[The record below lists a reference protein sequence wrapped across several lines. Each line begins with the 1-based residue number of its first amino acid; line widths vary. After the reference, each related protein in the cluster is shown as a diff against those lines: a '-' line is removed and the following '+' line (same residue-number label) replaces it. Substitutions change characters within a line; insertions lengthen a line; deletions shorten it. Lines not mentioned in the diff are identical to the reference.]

1 MAERTRSETV
11 PGGAPD
17 GPAGMAGRPARTDTI
32 SVIPDVH
39 DHDHDPLA
47 APGAAGAPNGQARGQ
62 EAAFVGRPTI
72 RAQRYMISSVH
83 YLATMG
89 GLRILSGGGNAIDAG
104 VAAGICINVVQP
116 QLAMFG
122 GVAPIIIS
130 PAPAPPGAPPGAPG
144 GSTSDVV
151 TISGLGRWPHA
162 ARLEDY
168 LARYGGDLPAGIPR
182 TVTPAAPDAW
192 LTALAEFG
200 TMSLAE
206 VLQPALELA
215 EGGFP
220 LHAEL
225 QAAIA
230 SAARPGGAF
239 SRYPSTAAAFLP
251 DGRVPQVGEV
261 FRQPQLGH
269 TFRRLIEAERGA
281 GGDREARIGAARD
294 LLYRGELARQI
305 ATFYREQG
313 SLLTENDLAQFRV
326 RLEPPAHATY
336 RDLDVYTCGPWC
348 QGPSLLL
355 ALNLLE
361 GLNLRGMGP
370 GSAPY
375 LHTVAEA
382 LNLAFADR
390 HAYFGDPDFVD
401 VPLRGLLSKE
411 YAGARRDLIR
421 PGQAWPEM
429 PPAGDPWAFPPGA
442 NGPAAAGAAAG
453 AAGTSGGAPLPANR
467 GAIEG
472 DTSYVCVVDGAGN
485 GFSATP
491 SDSVF
496 GSPVVPGLGFA
507 VSNRGT
513 QSWLDPAHPSSL
525 APWKRPRLT
534 PNPALARRDGRVAM
548 TFGCPGGDAQVQGM
562 LQVFLNVVEHGMD
575 LQGAIEAPRICSQNF
590 PNSFWP
596 HVYHPGRLDAET
608 RIPPPVRD
616 DLAALGHA
624 MHASRAW
631 GGVSLV
637 CAITVDPSSGV
648 LSGGADPRAESYAA
662 GW

>member
-1 MAERTRSETV
+1 
-11 PGGAPD
+11 
-17 GPAGMAGRPARTDTI
+17 
-32 SVIPDVH
+32 
-39 DHDHDPLA
+39 
-47 APGAAGAPNGQARGQ
+47 
-62 EAAFVGRPTI
+62 
-72 RAQRYMISSVH
+72 MISSVH

-89 GLRILSGGGNAIDAG
+89 GLRLLSGGGNAVDAG

-130 PAPAPPGAPPGAPG
+130 PAPQPAGTPPARAPGATPE
-144 GSTSDVV
+144 VV
-151 TISGLGRWPHA
+151 TISGLGRWPRA

-168 LARYGGDLPAGIPR
+168 LARYGGDLPGGIPR

-269 TFRRLIEAERGA
+269 TFRRLIDAESHA
-281 GGDREARIGAARD
+281 GGDRKARIYAARD

-305 ATFYREQG
+305 ATFYQEQG
-313 SLLTENDLAQFRV
+313 SLLTESDLAEFRV

-361 GLNLRGMGP
+361 GLDLREMGP

-411 YAGARRDLIR
+411 YASARR
-421 PGQAWPEM
+421 A
-429 PPAGDPWAFPPGA
+429 
-442 NGPAAAGAAAG
+442 
-453 AAGTSGGAPLPANR
+453 
-467 GAIEG
+467 
-472 DTSYVCVVDGAGN
+472 
-485 GFSATP
+485 
-491 SDSVF
+491 
-496 GSPVVPGLGFA
+496 
-507 VSNRGT
+507 
-513 QSWLDPAHPSSL
+513 
-525 APWKRPRLT
+525 
-534 PNPALARRDGRVAM
+534 
-548 TFGCPGGDAQVQGM
+548 
-562 LQVFLNVVEHGMD
+562 
-575 LQGAIEAPRICSQNF
+575 
-590 PNSFWP
+590 
-596 HVYHPGRLDAET
+596 
-608 RIPPPVRD
+608 
-616 DLAALGHA
+616 
-624 MHASRAW
+624 
-631 GGVSLV
+631 
-637 CAITVDPSSGV
+637 
-648 LSGGADPRAESYAA
+648 
-662 GW
+662 